1 MTRALIIGGGF
12 GGLSTAARLAHAG
25 YEVELHEKLPRVG
38 GRANLI
44 ERDGFRFDTGPSI
57 LLMRDIIEGAFR
69 EVGRDPRDYVTIERL
84 DPAYRVF
91 YPDGSGLEAK
101 VDRAEFHEQLE
112 RIEPGAGEQFDA
124 FARTGEKL
132 YRGAREHFVERNFAS
147 LGAMLR
153 LSQLPRFVS
162 LRVHDR
168 MHRLVG
174 RHFRDP
180 RLRQLFT
187 FNAMYIGMN
196 PYTAPAIY
204 ALLPY
209 NDTVEGVY
217 FTRGGMYALVEGL
230 ERLCVDL
237 GVRIVTDHP
246 AESVIHRDG
255 VAVGARFAD
264 GDVEADLVVVN
275 ADWPWA
281 QRELLGR
288 TPRPPS
294 RRALRHGP
302 SALNLYL
309 GVRGELDGLRAHN
322 VVFGPDYEGHFTDV
336 FAGRVHEG
344 PAYYLHVPS
353 MADPSLAP
361 EGHHVV
367 YVLVPHAN
375 SDADIDWEHE
385 RDRVRRYVLDDLAD
399 KGWDIRD
406 RVVCEEVIDPPRWAE
421 EFSLDRGATFGLSHN
436 VTQVGW
442 FRPHNRDPELD
453 HLYYVGSS
461 THPGAGVPMVILS
474 ARLVTERITADLPP
488 VHTTEH
494 VGV

>member
-69 EVGRDPRDYVTIERL
+69 EVGRDPDDYVTIERL

-101 VDRAEFHEQLE
+101 VDRAEFHTELE
-112 RIEPGAGEQFDA
+112 RIEPGAGARFDD
-124 FARTGEKL
+124 FARIGEKL
-132 YRGAREHFVERNFAS
+132 YRGARKHFVERNFAS
-147 LGAMLR
+147 LGDMMR
-153 LSQLPRFVS
+153 LSQLPQFIS

-230 ERLCVDL
+230 ERLCLDL

-246 AESVIHRDG
+246 ASSVIHHDG

-264 GDVEADLVVVN
+264 GDVEADLVIVN

-288 TPRPPS
+288 VPRPPS
-294 RRALRHGP
+294 RRGLRHGP

-309 GVRGELDGLRAHN
+309 GVEGDLDGLRAHN
-322 VVFGPDYEGHFTDV
+322 VVFGDDYEGHFSDV
-336 FAGRVHEG
+336 FAGRVHEN
-344 PAYYLHVPS
+344 PAYYVHVPS

-385 RDRVRRYVLDDLAD
+385 RDRVRRYVLADLAD

-406 RVVCEEVIDPPRWAE
+406 RIVCEEVIDPLRWAE

-442 FRPHNRDPELD
+442 FRPHNRDPELGN
-453 HLYYVGSS
+453 LYYVGSS

-474 ARLVTERITADLPP
+474 ARLVTERITADQPP
-488 VHTTEH
+488 VRATEH
-494 VGV
+494 LSA

>member
-12 GGLSTAARLAHAG
+12 GGLSAAARLAHAG

-44 ERDGFRFDTGPSI
+44 ERDGFRIDTGPSI

-69 EVGRDPRDYVTIERL
+69 EVGADPDDYVHIERL

-101 VDRAEFHEQLE
+101 VDRAEFRAQLE
-112 RIEPGAGEQFDA
+112 AIEPGAGERFDA
-124 FARTGEKL
+124 FARIGETL

-147 LGAMLR
+147 WRDMLQ
-153 LSQLPRFVS
+153 LSQLPHFVT
-162 LRVHDR
+162 LRVYDQ

-174 RHFRDP
+174 RHFQDP

-196 PYTAPAIY
+196 PYSAPAIY

-230 ERLCVDL
+230 ERLCLDL

-246 AESVIHRDG
+246 ASSVIHRDG
-255 VAVGARFAD
+255 RAVGARFAD
-264 GDVEADLVVVN
+264 GDLDADLVLVN

-281 QRELLGR
+281 QRHLLGR
-288 TPRPPS
+288 TPRHPAG
-294 RRALRHGP
+294 RKLRHGP
-302 SALNLYL
+302 SALNFYL
-309 GVRGELDGLRAHN
+309 GVEGELPGLRAHN
-322 VVFGPDYEGHFTDV
+322 VMFGTDYEGNFTDV
-336 FAGRVHEG
+336 FAGRVHER
-344 PAYYLHVPS
+344 PAYYVHVPS
-353 MADPSLAP
+353 LADPSLAP

-375 SDADIDWEHE
+375 SDADIDWAHE
-385 RDRVRRYVLDDLAD
+385 RDRVRRFVLEDLAE
-399 KGWDIRD
+399 KGVDLRERI
-406 RVVCEEVIDPPRWAE
+406 VLEEVIDPPRWAE

-442 FRPHNRDPELD
+442 FRPHNRDPELEG
-453 HLYYVGSS
+453 LYYVGSS
-461 THPGAGVPMVILS
+461 THPGAGVPMVMLS
-474 ARLVTERITADLPP
+474 ARLVTQRILEDRPP
-488 VHTTEH
+488 VPVAEPL
-494 VGV
+494 GA

>member
-69 EVGRDPRDYVTIERL
+69 EVGADPDDYVTIERL

-101 VDRAEFHEQLE
+101 VDRAEFREELDA
-112 RIEPGAGEQFDA
+112 IEPGAGERFDD
-124 FARTGEKL
+124 FARIGETL
-132 YRGAREHFVERNFAS
+132 YRGARKHFVERNFAS

-153 LSQLPRFVS
+153 PSQLPQFVS

-230 ERLCVDL
+230 ERLCLDL

-246 AESVIHRDG
+246 ARAVLHRDG
-255 VAVGARFAD
+255 VAVGARFDD
-264 GDVEADLVVVN
+264 GDIEADLVVVN

-288 TPRPPS
+288 TPRSPS
-294 RRALRHGP
+294 GRALRHGP

-309 GVRGELDGLRAHN
+309 GVRGGLEGLRAHN
-322 VVFGPDYEGHFTDV
+322 VVFGGDYEGHFRDV
-336 FAGRVHEG
+336 FAGKVHDG
-344 PAYYLHVPS
+344 PAYYVHVPS

-361 EGHHVV
+361 DGHHVV

-375 SDADIDWEHE
+375 SDADIDWDAE
-385 RDRVRRYVLDDLAD
+385 RDRVRRYVLDDLAA

-406 RVVCEEVIDPPRWAE
+406 RIVCEEVIDPPRWAE
-421 EFSLDRGATFGLSHN
+421 EFSLDRGATFGLSHG
-436 VTQVGW
+436 VSQVGW
-442 FRPHNRDPELD
+442 FRPHNRDPQLQR
-453 HLYYVGSS
+453 LYYVGSS
-461 THPGAGVPMVILS
+461 THPGAGVPMVMLS
-474 ARLVTERITADLPP
+474 ARLVTERITGDHPP
-488 VHTTEH
+488 VTVAERLDA
-494 VGV
+494 

>member
-1 MTRALIIGGGF
+1 VTRALIIGGGF
-12 GGLSTAARLAHAG
+12 GGLSAAARLAHAG

-69 EVGRDPRDYVTIERL
+69 EVGRDPADYVQIERL

-101 VDRAEFHEQLE
+101 VDRAEFREQLDA
-112 RIEPGAGEQFDA
+112 IEPGAGARFAE
-124 FARTGEKL
+124 FARIGEAL
-132 YRGAREHFVERNFAS
+132 YRGAREHFVERNFSS
-147 LGAMLR
+147 LREMLR
-153 LSQLPRFVS
+153 FSQLPQFLH

-174 RHFRDP
+174 RHFRDE

-217 FTRGGMYALVEGL
+217 FARGGMYALVEGL
-230 ERLCVDL
+230 ERLCLDL

-246 AESVIHRDG
+246 ASSVIHRDG
-255 VAVGARFAD
+255 RAVGARFAD
-264 GDVEADLVVVN
+264 GDVEADLVLVN

-281 QRELLGR
+281 QRNLLGR
-288 TPRPPS
+288 TPRHPI
-294 RRALRHGP
+294 RKTLQYGP
-302 SALNLYL
+302 SALNIYL
-309 GVRGELDGLRAHN
+309 GVEGDLDGLRAHN
-322 VVFGPDYEGHFTDV
+322 VMFGTDYVGNFTDV
-336 FAGRVHEG
+336 FAGRIHDR
-344 PAYYLHVPS
+344 PAYYVHVPS

-361 EGHHVV
+361 GGHHVV

-375 SDADIDWEHE
+375 SDADIDWAHE
-385 RDRVRRYVLDDLAD
+385 RDRVRTYVLDDLAE
-399 KGWDIRD
+399 KGFDLRERI
-406 RVVCEEVIDPPRWAE
+406 VVEDVIDPPRWAQE
-421 EFSLDRGATFGLSHN
+421 YSLDRGATFGLSHN
-436 VTQVGW
+436 VSQVGW
-442 FRPHNRDPELD
+442 FRPHNRDPQLED
-453 HLYYVGSS
+453 LYYVGSS
-461 THPGAGVPMVILS
+461 THPGAGVPMVMLS
-474 ARLVTERITADLPP
+474 ARLVTERILEDHPPLP
-488 VHTTEH
+488 VVERLRA
-494 VGV
+494 

>member
-1 MTRALIIGGGF
+1 VTRALIIGGGF

-69 EVGRDPRDYVTIERL
+69 EVGRDPGDYVRIERL

-101 VDRAEFHEQLE
+101 VDGAGFRAELDA
-112 RIEPGAGEQFDA
+112 IEPGAGERFDD
-124 FARTGEKL
+124 FARIGEIL

-147 LGAMLR
+147 LRDMLR
-153 LSQLPRFVS
+153 LSQLPQFVT
-162 LRVHDR
+162 LRVYDQ

-174 RHFRDP
+174 RHFKDP

-196 PYTAPAIY
+196 PYSAPAIY

-230 ERLCVDL
+230 ERLCLDL
-237 GVRIVTDHP
+237 GVTIVTDHP
-246 AESVIHRDG
+246 ASSVIQHHGR
-255 VAVGARFAD
+255 AVGASFAD

-288 TPRPPS
+288 TPRHPA
-294 RRALRHGP
+294 RKKLRHGP

-309 GVRGELDGLRAHN
+309 GVAGELDGLRAHN
-322 VVFGPDYEGHFTDV
+322 VMFGVDYEGNFTDV
-336 FAGRVHEG
+336 FAGRVHEQ
-344 PAYYLHVPS
+344 PAYYVHVPS
-353 MADPSLAP
+353 LADPSLAP
-361 EGHHVV
+361 DGHHVV

-375 SDADIDWEHE
+375 SDADIDWARE
-385 RDRVRRYVLDDLAD
+385 RDRVRQYVLDDLAA
-399 KGWDIRD
+399 KGWDLRARI
-406 RVVCEEVIDPPRWAE
+406 VCEEVIDPPRWAD
-421 EFSLDRGATFGLSHN
+421 EFSLDRGATFGLSHH
-436 VTQVGW
+436 VSQVGW
-442 FRPHNRDPELD
+442 FRPHNRDPELER
-453 HLYYVGSS
+453 LYYVGSS
-461 THPGAGVPMVILS
+461 THPGAGVPMVMLS
-474 ARLVTERITADLPP
+474 ARLVTERISEDHPP
-488 VHTTEH
+488 VPVEERL
-494 VGV
+494 GA